1 MSPPRLRPAGR
12 AGAARPP
19 ATAPV
24 PPFPV
29 RPDVKFT
36 TGRVLPSDEFKYSWE
51 RMIDPALKAW
61 GASNLSNIV
70 GYEDVRKQ
78 KTKDLTGVE
87 VLDST
92 TIRVTLAQPDFTIL
106 NAMSLPITAPVPQEE
121 VERLGEAQV
130 SQTPGG
136 FGPFEGAS

>member
-29 RPDVKFT
+29 RPDVKFHN
-36 TGRVLPSDEFKYSWE
+36 GRVITSDDFKYSWE
-51 RMIDPALKAW
+51 RMIDPALKSW

-78 KTKDLTGVE
+78 KTKDLTGGE

-106 NAMSLPITAPVPQEE
+106 NAMSLPITAPGPQQE
-121 VERLGEAQV
+121 VERLGDARCR
-130 SQTPGG
+130 QTPVGCG
-136 FGPFEGAS
+136 